1 MIKIIYSQF
10 ILLIGNNA
18 VDLFDYYGV
27 DQMHGVSRTEC
38 IAKIADGDLYIEG
51 FANYDPRD
59 STLSTDLP
67 PFIFI
72 NKSALRGTFRDV
84 TLVNHEMM
92 HMSLLLHDWDI
103 TKKEEEIISWAERWT
118 NYIYLQNFYGYER
131 KR

>member
-27 DQMHGVSRTEC
+27 DQMHSISRTEC
-38 IAKIADGDLYIEG
+38 IARIAEGGTYIEG

-72 NKSALRGTFRDV
+72 NKSALKGDYRDV

-92 HMSLLLHDWDI
+92 HMSLLLNDWDI
-103 TKKEEEIISWAERWT
+103 AKKEEKIISWAEVWT
-118 NYIYLQNFYGYER
+118 NYVYQQNFYGYER
-131 KR
+131 KH